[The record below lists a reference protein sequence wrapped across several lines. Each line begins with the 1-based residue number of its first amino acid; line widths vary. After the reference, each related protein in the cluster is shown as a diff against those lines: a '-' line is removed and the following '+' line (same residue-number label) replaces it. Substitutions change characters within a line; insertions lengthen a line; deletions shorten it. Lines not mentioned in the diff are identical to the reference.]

1 MLSLG
6 SITETMK
13 KPITNKVL
21 WIFAVGQFGW
31 SLLAGLISNWLV
43 FYYTGDGI
51 LAGHITQGSIFLG
64 LTIIGLITAFGRVFD
79 AITDPL
85 IAGMSDRSKN
95 PKGRR
100 IPFMQIAAI
109 PFSLI
114 TALIFI
120 LPSFTSLVVNDIILF
135 AGLVLFYLF
144 MTAYCTPYN
153 ALLPELGNTQK
164 NRVNVS
170 TFISLTYIMGLS
182 ISYLV
187 PNVAG
192 IFSFAGETGSV
203 RAAIG
208 AMSLVAAVCML
219 IPAFLIKE
227 SDYIDVKPSETDS
240 MQSLFK
246 TFKNGQFRR
255 FVYSD
260 VIYFFAVTLFQTG
273 LAFYVTKLMKVSDSN
288 TFMLSVIMTAAS
300 LLLYLPVNKLAQK
313 LGKKLLV
320 IFGFFFYSG
329 VFVLTSLCG
338 EGIIWGYIIAALAG
352 IPMAILGILPQA
364 IVADISEADAV
375 ETGEKREGMFFAA
388 RTFAFKLGQAISL
401 LVFTSI
407 TTTATE
413 WSYRLT
419 AIIAAVCC
427 TIGAF
432 LLMLYNEKGVMQ
444 KISHSEDK

>member
-1 MLSLG
+1 
-6 SITETMK
+6 MK
-13 KPITNKVL
+13 KTITNKVL

-51 LAGHITQGSIFLG
+51 LAGKITQGTVFLG
-64 LTIIGLITAFGRVFD
+64 LTIIGLITAFGRIFD
-79 AITDPL
+79 AVTDPM

-100 IPFMQIAAI
+100 IPFMRIASI
-109 PFSLI
+109 PFALV

-120 LPSFTSLVVNDIILF
+120 LPSFTSVVINDIILF
-135 AGLVLFYLF
+135 IGLVLFYLF
-144 MTAYCTPYN
+144 MTSYCTPYN
-153 ALLPELGNTQK
+153 ALIPELGNTQK

-170 TFISLTYIMGLS
+170 TYISLTYILGLS

-192 IFSFAGETGSV
+192 IFSFAGKAGSI
-203 RAAIG
+203 RIAIG
-208 AMSLVAAVCML
+208 VMSLVAAICMM

-288 TFMLSVIMTAAS
+288 TFMLSVIMTVSS
-300 LLLYLPVNKLAQK
+300 LILYLPVNRLAQK
-313 LGKKLLV
+313 MGKKVLV
-320 IFGFFFYSG
+320 IFGFFFYTG
-329 VFVLTSLCG
+329 VFVLTSMCG

-364 IVADISEADAV
+364 IVADISEADAI

-388 RTFAFKLGQAISL
+388 RTFAFKLGQAVSL
-401 LVFTSI
+401 LVFTSV
-407 TTTATE
+407 TAADTNA
-413 WSYRLT
+413 SYRAT

-427 TIGAF
+427 TVGAL
-432 LLMLYNEKGVMQ
+432 LLMLYNEKKVMD
-444 KISHSEDK
+444 KISQNNNG

>member
-1 MLSLG
+1 
-6 SITETMK
+6 MK
-13 KPITNKVL
+13 KPITNKIL

-51 LAGHITQGSIFLG
+51 LAGHITQGTVFLG

-79 AITDPL
+79 AVTDPL

-95 PKGRR
+95 PNGRR
-100 IPFMQIAAI
+100 IPFMRIAAI
-109 PFSLI
+109 PFALVTS
-114 TALIFI
+114 LIFI
-120 LPSFTSLVVNDIILF
+120 LPSFSSVVINDVILF
-135 AGLVLFYLF
+135 VGLVLFYLF
-144 MTAYCTPYN
+144 MTTYCTPYN

-170 TFISLTYIMGLS
+170 TFISLTYIVGLS
-182 ISYLV
+182 VSYLV

-192 IFSFAGETGSV
+192 IFSFAGKAGSI

-208 AMSLVAAVCML
+208 VMSLVAAICML
-219 IPAFLIKE
+219 IPAFVIKE

-240 MQSLFK
+240 LQSLFK
-246 TFKNGQFRR
+246 TFKNAQFRR

-288 TFMLSVIMTAAS
+288 TFMLSVIMTVSS
-300 LLLYLPVNKLAQK
+300 LILYLPVNKLAQK
-313 LGKKLLV
+313 MGKKKLV
-320 IFGFFFYSG
+320 IFGFFFYTG
-329 VFVLTSLCG
+329 VFVLTAMCG

-364 IVADISEADAV
+364 IVADISEADAIQ
-375 ETGEKREGMFFAA
+375 TGEKREGMFFAA
-388 RTFAFKLGQAISL
+388 RTFAFKMGQAISL
-401 LVFTSI
+401 LVFTSV
-407 TTTATE
+407 TTAATE
-413 WSYRLT
+413 SSYRLT
-419 AIIAAVCC
+419 AVIAAVCC
-427 TIGAF
+427 TIGAVLLF
-432 LLMLYNEKGVMQ
+432 LYKEKNVMAIIE
-444 KISHSEDK
+444 KHAKEEDE

>member
-1 MLSLG
+1 
-6 SITETMK
+6 MK

-43 FYYTGDGI
+43 FYYTGEGI
-51 LAGHITQGSIFLG
+51 LSGHITQGKVFLG

-79 AITDPL
+79 AVTDPL

-100 IPFMQIAAI
+100 IPFMRIAAI
-109 PFSLI
+109 PFALI

-120 LPSFTSLVVNDIILF
+120 LPSFSSVVVNDIILF
-135 AGLVLFYLF
+135 VALVLFYLF
-144 MTAYCTPYN
+144 MTTYCTPYN

-170 TFISLTYIMGLS
+170 TFISLTYIVGLS
-182 ISYLV
+182 VSYLV

-192 IFSFAGETGSV
+192 LFSFAGEAGSI

-208 AMSLVAAVCML
+208 VMSLVAAVCML
-219 IPAFLIKE
+219 IPSLLIKE

-240 MQSLFK
+240 LQSLFK

-273 LAFYVTKLMKVSDSN
+273 LAFYVTKLMKVDDKN
-288 TFMLSVIMTAAS
+288 TFMLSVIMTVSS
-300 LLLYLPVNKLAQK
+300 LILYLPVNKLAQRM
-313 LGKKLLV
+313 GKKALV
-320 IFGFFFYSG
+320 IFGFFFYTG
-329 VFVLTSLCG
+329 VFVLTAMCG

-364 IVADISEADAV
+364 IVADISEADAIQ
-375 ETGEKREGMFFAA
+375 TGEKREGMFFAA
-388 RTFAFKLGQAISL
+388 RTFAFKMGQAISL
-401 LVFTSI
+401 LVFTSV
-407 TTTATE
+407 TTSATE
-413 WSYRLT
+413 SSYRLT
-419 AIIAAVCC
+419 AVIAAVCC
-427 TIGAF
+427 AIGAV
-432 LLMLYNEKGVMQ
+432 LLTLYKEKDVMAVIE
-444 KISHSEDK
+444 KHAKGEEK

>member
-1 MLSLG
+1 
-6 SITETMK
+6 MK
-13 KPITNKVL
+13 KPITNKIL

-51 LAGHITQGSIFLG
+51 LAGHITQGTVFLG

-79 AITDPL
+79 AVTDPL

-95 PKGRR
+95 PNGRR
-100 IPFMQIAAI
+100 IPFMRIAAI
-109 PFSLI
+109 PFALVTS
-114 TALIFI
+114 LIFI
-120 LPSFTSLVVNDIILF
+120 LPSFSSVVINDVILF
-135 AGLVLFYLF
+135 VGLVLFYLF
-144 MTAYCTPYN
+144 MTTYCTPYN

-170 TFISLTYIMGLS
+170 TFISLTYIVGLS
-182 ISYLV
+182 VSYLV

-192 IFSFAGETGSV
+192 IFSFAGKAGSI

-208 AMSLVAAVCML
+208 VMSLVAAICML
-219 IPAFLIKE
+219 IPAFVIKE

-240 MQSLFK
+240 LQSLFK
-246 TFKNGQFRR
+246 TFKNAQFRR

-288 TFMLSVIMTAAS
+288 TFMLSVIMTVSS
-300 LLLYLPVNKLAQK
+300 LILYLPVNKLAQK
-313 LGKKLLV
+313 MGKKKLV
-320 IFGFFFYSG
+320 IFGFFFYTG
-329 VFVLTSLCG
+329 VFVLTAMCG

-364 IVADISEADAV
+364 IVADISEADAIQ
-375 ETGEKREGMFFAA
+375 TGEKREGMFFAA
-388 RTFAFKLGQAISL
+388 RTFAFKMGQAISL
-401 LVFTSI
+401 LVFTSV
-407 TTTATE
+407 TTAATE
-413 WSYRLT
+413 SSYRLT
-419 AIIAAVCC
+419 AVIAAVCC
-427 TIGAF
+427 TIGAVLLF
-432 LLMLYNEKGVMQ
+432 LYKEKNVMAIIE
-444 KISHSEDK
+444 KHAKGEDE

>member
-1 MLSLG
+1 
-6 SITETMK
+6 MK
-13 KPITNKVL
+13 KPITNKIL

-51 LAGHITQGSIFLG
+51 LAGHITQGTVFLG

-79 AITDPL
+79 AVTDPL

-95 PKGRR
+95 PNGRR
-100 IPFMQIAAI
+100 IPFMRIAAI
-109 PFSLI
+109 PFALVTS
-114 TALIFI
+114 LIFI
-120 LPSFTSLVVNDIILF
+120 LPSFSSVVINDVILF
-135 AGLVLFYLF
+135 VGLVLFYLF
-144 MTAYCTPYN
+144 MTTYCTPYN

-170 TFISLTYIMGLS
+170 TFISLTYIVGLS
-182 ISYLV
+182 VSYLV

-192 IFSFAGETGSV
+192 IFSFVGKAGSI

-208 AMSLVAAVCML
+208 VMSLVAAICML
-219 IPAFLIKE
+219 IPAFVIKE

-240 MQSLFK
+240 LQSLFK
-246 TFKNGQFRR
+246 TFKNAQFRR

-288 TFMLSVIMTAAS
+288 TFMLSVIMTVSS
-300 LLLYLPVNKLAQK
+300 LILYLPVNKLAQK
-313 LGKKLLV
+313 MGKKKLV
-320 IFGFFFYSG
+320 IFGFFFYTG
-329 VFVLTSLCG
+329 VFVLTAMCG

-364 IVADISEADAV
+364 IVADISEADAIQ
-375 ETGEKREGMFFAA
+375 TGEKREGMFFAA
-388 RTFAFKLGQAISL
+388 RTFAFKMGQAISL
-401 LVFTSI
+401 LVFTSV

-413 WSYRLT
+413 SSYRLT
-419 AIIAAVCC
+419 AVIAAVCC
-427 TIGAF
+427 TIGAVLLF
-432 LLMLYNEKGVMQ
+432 LYKEKNVMAIIE
-444 KISHSEDK
+444 KHAKGEDE

>member
-1 MLSLG
+1 
-6 SITETMK
+6 MK
-13 KPITNKVL
+13 KPITNKIL

-51 LAGHITQGSIFLG
+51 LAGHITQGTVFLG

-79 AITDPL
+79 AVTDPL

-95 PKGRR
+95 PNGRR
-100 IPFMQIAAI
+100 IPFMRIAAI
-109 PFSLI
+109 PFALVTS
-114 TALIFI
+114 LIFI
-120 LPSFTSLVVNDIILF
+120 LPSFSSVVINDVILF
-135 AGLVLFYLF
+135 VGLVLFYLF
-144 MTAYCTPYN
+144 MTTYCTPYN

-164 NRVNVS
+164 NRVNIS
-170 TFISLTYIMGLS
+170 TFISLTYIVGLS
-182 ISYLV
+182 VSYLV

-192 IFSFAGETGSV
+192 IFSFAGKAGSI

-208 AMSLVAAVCML
+208 VMSLVAAICML
-219 IPAFLIKE
+219 IPAFVIKE

-240 MQSLFK
+240 LQSLFK
-246 TFKNGQFRR
+246 TFKNAQFRR

-288 TFMLSVIMTAAS
+288 TFMLSVIMTVSS
-300 LLLYLPVNKLAQK
+300 LILYLPVNKLAQK
-313 LGKKLLV
+313 MGKKKLV
-320 IFGFFFYSG
+320 IFGFFFYTG
-329 VFVLTSLCG
+329 VFVLTAMCG

-364 IVADISEADAV
+364 IVADISEADAIQ
-375 ETGEKREGMFFAA
+375 TGEKREGMFFAA
-388 RTFAFKLGQAISL
+388 RTFAFKMGQAISL
-401 LVFTSI
+401 LVFTSV

-413 WSYRLT
+413 SSYRLT
-419 AIIAAVCC
+419 AVIAAVCC
-427 TIGAF
+427 TIGAVLLF
-432 LLMLYNEKGVMQ
+432 LYKEKNVMAIIE
-444 KISHSEDK
+444 KHAKGEDE

>member
-1 MLSLG
+1 
-6 SITETMK
+6 MK
-13 KPITNKVL
+13 KPITNKIL

-51 LAGHITQGSIFLG
+51 LAGHITQGTVFLG

-79 AITDPL
+79 AVTDPL

-95 PKGRR
+95 PNGRR
-100 IPFMQIAAI
+100 IPFMRIAAI
-109 PFSLI
+109 PFALVTS
-114 TALIFI
+114 LIFI
-120 LPSFTSLVVNDIILF
+120 LPSFSSVVINDVILF
-135 AGLVLFYLF
+135 VGLVLFYLF
-144 MTAYCTPYN
+144 MTTYCTPYN

-170 TFISLTYIMGLS
+170 TFISLTYIVGLS
-182 ISYLV
+182 VSYLV

-192 IFSFAGETGSV
+192 IFSFAGKAGSI

-208 AMSLVAAVCML
+208 VMSLVAAICML
-219 IPAFLIKE
+219 IPAFVIKE

-240 MQSLFK
+240 LQSLFK
-246 TFKNGQFRR
+246 TFKNAQFRR

-288 TFMLSVIMTAAS
+288 TFMLSVIMTVSS
-300 LLLYLPVNKLAQK
+300 LILYLPVNKLAQK
-313 LGKKLLV
+313 MGKKKLV
-320 IFGFFFYSG
+320 IFGFFFYTG
-329 VFVLTSLCG
+329 VFVLTAMCG

-364 IVADISEADAV
+364 IVADISEADAIQ
-375 ETGEKREGMFFAA
+375 TGEKREGMFFAA
-388 RTFAFKLGQAISL
+388 RTFAFKMGQAISL
-401 LVFTSI
+401 LVFTSV
-407 TTTATE
+407 TTAATDS
-413 WSYRLT
+413 SYRLT
-419 AIIAAVCC
+419 AVIAAVCC
-427 TIGAF
+427 TIGAVLLF
-432 LLMLYNEKGVMQ
+432 LYKEKNVMAIIE
-444 KISHSEDK
+444 KHAKGEDE

>member
-1 MLSLG
+1 
-6 SITETMK
+6 MK
-13 KPITNKVL
+13 KPITNKIL

-51 LAGHITQGSIFLG
+51 LAGHITQGTVFLG

-79 AITDPL
+79 AVTDPL

-95 PKGRR
+95 PNGRR
-100 IPFMQIAAI
+100 IPFMRIAAI
-109 PFSLI
+109 PFALVTS
-114 TALIFI
+114 LIFI
-120 LPSFTSLVVNDIILF
+120 LPSFSSVVINDVILF
-135 AGLVLFYLF
+135 VGLVLFYLF
-144 MTAYCTPYN
+144 MTTYCTPYN

-170 TFISLTYIMGLS
+170 TFISLTYIVGLS
-182 ISYLV
+182 VSYLV

-192 IFSFAGETGSV
+192 IFSFAGKAGSI

-208 AMSLVAAVCML
+208 VMSLMAAICML
-219 IPAFLIKE
+219 IPAFVIKE

-240 MQSLFK
+240 LQSLFK
-246 TFKNGQFRR
+246 TFKNAQFRR

-288 TFMLSVIMTAAS
+288 TFMLSVIMTVSS
-300 LLLYLPVNKLAQK
+300 LILYLPVNKLAQK
-313 LGKKLLV
+313 MGKKKLV
-320 IFGFFFYSG
+320 IFGFFFYTG
-329 VFVLTSLCG
+329 VFVLTAMCG

-364 IVADISEADAV
+364 IVADISEADAIQ
-375 ETGEKREGMFFAA
+375 TGEKREGMFFAA
-388 RTFAFKLGQAISL
+388 RTFAFKMGQAISL
-401 LVFTSI
+401 LVFTSV

-413 WSYRLT
+413 SSYRLT
-419 AIIAAVCC
+419 AVIAAVCC
-427 TIGAF
+427 TIGAVLLF
-432 LLMLYNEKGVMQ
+432 LYKEKNVMAIIE
-444 KISHSEDK
+444 KHAKGEDE